1 MEDAEKVTLE
11 LCKDLFLESASGQPY
26 GGLEQKHDEMRAK
39 HMVSPVVSWLN
50 KHYNMCSDLQTFPN
64 KETNT

>member
-50 KHYNMCSDLQTFPN
+50 KHYNM
-64 KETNT
+64 